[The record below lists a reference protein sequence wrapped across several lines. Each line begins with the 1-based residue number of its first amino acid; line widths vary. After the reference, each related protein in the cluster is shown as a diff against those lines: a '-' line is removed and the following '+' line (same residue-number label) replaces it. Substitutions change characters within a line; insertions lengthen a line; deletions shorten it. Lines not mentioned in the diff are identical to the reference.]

1 MIELK
6 DDDRISMDDY
16 LEDALA
22 DANYALGE
30 LIELMD
36 YTDIY
41 NIINRDNKVITYED
55 VCKASK
61 VLDLLSVYGV
71 LRLPKKKV

>member
-16 LEDALA
+16 LADGLA
-22 DANYALGE
+22 DANYAIGE

-36 YTDIY
+36 YEDRYT
-41 NIINRDNKVITYED
+41 IINRDNKVITYED
-55 VCKASK
+55 ICKASE
-61 VLDLLSVYGV
+61 VLDLLSVYGY
-71 LRLPKKKV
+71 LRLPKEKV